1 MSTLLQEKNMEM
13 NIPQKNI
20 CSESSTKNI
29 NFIKNNLSENEHPF
43 SQENSFN
50 SDPIP
55 IATLNEKYFLIKK
68 IGQGSSAKVYLGY
81 LKNDIEKKIYS
92 IKIINPK
99 KTDIKLYKTEI
110 ELLQNISHKNVL
122 QIFDHGI
129 GEKIKNNGKKKQVYY
144 LVTEYLNHED
154 LLKYITH
161 IIPNENKGF
170 GEEFGRLIFAQLLD
184 GLEAIHNSNI
194 SHRDIKLENIMIGG
208 KNYDFKYV
216 DFGFGT
222 YNNLGKLSTFLGTPS
237 YAAPELHMKKPYY
250 GISEDIFSL
259 GVTLFV
265 LVTGTLP
272 FKIAIPNDSFY
283 KYFVKSDYVGFWGK
297 RLINVSPSFMELFD
311 NLVAYDYS
319 QRPSIS
325 EIRESAWMKEIDWN
339 LLPYLKRE
347 LIFRE
352 EKIME
357 RKNMDI
363 LREMKYKEMKKNLN
377 DNKNNNGENVKKP
390 VVSLL
395 EIKRK
400 RKVINNNENINN
412 NINEINLNENINNI
426 NKNIELNEENNN
438 NCEGEKFIIIDLDN
452 DNNIN
457 SIIIDIKNTLLK
469 EGYILTKIN
478 CNELKIEMSN
488 GELDIVLKF
497 EKVISKSFVKIHFWK
512 KKGSEEHFELFER
525 LMKVMHHHEQHHN

>member
-1 MSTLLQEKNMEM
+1 
-13 NIPQKNI
+13 
-20 CSESSTKNI
+20 
-29 NFIKNNLSENEHPF
+29 
-43 SQENSFN
+43 
-50 SDPIP
+50 
-55 IATLNEKYFLIKK
+55 
-68 IGQGSSAKVYLGY
+68 
-81 LKNDIEKKIYS
+81 
-92 IKIINPK
+92 
-99 KTDIKLYKTEI
+99 
-110 ELLQNISHKNVL
+110 
-122 QIFDHGI
+122 
-129 GEKIKNNGKKKQVYY
+129 
-144 LVTEYLNHED
+144 
-154 LLKYITH
+154 
-161 IIPNENKGF
+161 
-170 GEEFGRLIFAQLLD
+170 
-184 GLEAIHNSNI
+184 
-194 SHRDIKLENIMIGG
+194 
-208 KNYDFKYV
+208 
-216 DFGFGT
+216 
-222 YNNLGKLSTFLGTPS
+222 
-237 YAAPELHMKKPYY
+237 
-250 GISEDIFSL
+250 
-259 GVTLFV
+259 
-265 LVTGTLP
+265 
-272 FKIAIPNDSFY
+272 
-283 KYFVKSDYVGFWGK
+283 
-297 RLINVSPSFMELFD
+297 
-311 NLVAYDYS
+311 
-319 QRPSIS
+319 
-325 EIRESAWMKEIDWN
+325 
-339 LLPYLKRE
+339 
-347 LIFRE
+347 
-352 EKIME
+352 ME

-377 DNKNNNGENVKKP
+377 DNKNKNGENVKKP